1 MFVVLPQSKEI
12 LSNIAYF
19 NYSNDD
25 SSIDD
30 FYSSVNPFVGDD
42 IDRDDVLHIYDT
54 NIPANT
60 LTDLN
65 YSSVNNIYFPRIT
78 VIFTLPFIISD
89 YTNVTDSDKVTLYLD
104 ITTDTGEVKTIE
116 LCSQKLYKSYC
127 NTVQCY
133 FTDSINCKITAFNLK
148 VLSTYNI
155 YLKTPPRSNLSY
167 VKFSY
172 LYVLNC

>member
-1 MFVVLPQSKEI
+1 MFTVLPQSKEI

-25 SSIDD
+25 SSIDE
-30 FYSSVNPFVGDD
+30 FYSTINPFVKSSIGSL
-42 IDRDDVLHIYDT
+42 DVLHIYST

-60 LTDLN
+60 LTNFN
-65 YSSVNNIYFPRIT
+65 YSAVDNIYFPRIT
-78 VIFTLPFIISD
+78 VIFTLPFTISD
-89 YTNVTDSDKVTLYLD
+89 YTNITDSDKVTIYLD
-104 ITTDTGEVKTIE
+104 ITTDTSEIKTIE

-133 FTDSINCKITAFNLK
+133 FTDNINCKIIEYRFK

-155 YLKTPPRSNLSY
+155 YLRDPPNSKLSS